1 MLRDTLKTLLSAYGP
16 SGNEH
21 AVAEAVKS
29 LIAAHVDSMR
39 TDALGNLIVEK
50 YGTEENGKRIMF
62 SAHMDHIGFIV
73 TDIDENGFLRVHNV
87 GGINLS
93 ISGARH
99 VIFENGVE
107 GVLFCQPTKGET
119 PAMKHLFIDI
129 GAESR
134 EEAEQSVMIGDMAVY
149 APDYFE
155 LGAHRMASP
164 AMDDRCCC
172 ALLCELLMYLDEPK
186 NTVVGVFSTQE
197 EVGTRGAKVA
207 AYSVNPDLGVGLDV
221 TAWGDTPET
230 KLPAVSLGRGA
241 AIKFIDNSMIAT
253 PAVRDALL
261 RAAEEAGVPV
271 QREVLPFGGQDG
283 AAIQHARAGIPA
295 GTVSIPCRYIHS
307 PVETIDIRDLEG
319 ALRLLL
325 QFVEDI
331 Q

>member
-1 MLRDTLKTLLSAYGP
+1 MLRDTLKALLSAYGP

-21 AVAEAVKS
+21 AVAETVKS

-50 YGTEENGKRIMF
+50 YGMEENGKRIMF

-93 ISGARH
+93 LSGARH

-107 GVLFCQPTKGET
+107 GVLYCQPVKGET

-129 GAESR
+129 GAENR

-186 NTVVGVFSTQE
+186 NTVIGVFSTQE
-197 EVGTRGAKVA
+197 EVGTRGARVA

-230 KLPAVSLGRGA
+230 KLPAVSLGKGA
-241 AIKFIDNSMIAT
+241 AVKFIDNSMIAT

-261 RAAEEAGVPV
+261 RAAEEAGVPA

-325 QFVEDI
+325 KFVENV
-331 Q
+331 